1 MAESLSDFPFHKLG
15 NNKYLAIEVMMYID
29 YQEVCKFMFAV
40 NKETRSFI
48 EQYFIAIRNGFTN
61 EGLIT

>member
-15 NNKYLAIEVMMYID
+15 NNKFLTIEVMMYVD
-29 YQEVCKFMFAV
+29 HQEVNKFMFAV
-40 NKETRSFI
+40 NQETRSFI
-48 EQYFIAIRNGFTN
+48 QQNFISIRNGFTN